1 MMEGQINNGWEDLQ
15 VQLNPALIHSLKYNE
30 FRTTMPVQEA
40 AIPLLLKNYDLA
52 V

>member
-1 MMEGQINNGWEDLQ
+1 MQKQINNGWEDLQ
-15 VQLNPALIHSLKYNE
+15 VELRPELVHALKNNQ
-30 FRTTMPVQEA
+30 FKTTMPVQEA